1 MSEKLQKLLTRGGVA
16 VAATV
21 GASVPAFAV
30 APTAPDVTDIVTY
43 IGLFVA
49 IVGLIGGAKLIVQAA
64 VAGYKWISGAI
75 R

>member
-1 MSEKLQKLLTRGGVA
+1 MSENMQKLLNRGGVA

-21 GASVPAFAV
+21 GLSAPAFA
-30 APTAPDVTDIVTY
+30 ADAPDVSAIVTY

-49 IVGLIGGAKLIVQAA
+49 VVGLIGGAKLIVQAA
-64 VAGYKWISGAI
+64 VAGYKWISAAI

>member
-1 MSEKLQKLLTRGGVA
+1 MSEKMQKLLNRGGVA

-21 GASVPAFAV
+21 GLSAPVFA
-30 APTAPDVTDIVTY
+30 AEGAPDVSAIVTY

-49 IVGLIGGAKLIVQAA
+49 VVGLIGGAKLIVQAA
-64 VAGYKWISGAI
+64 VAGYKWISAAI